1 MEGPTSDGTAL
12 LWLQGVGE
20 DVTIKCEDTIEDGEW
35 YRSSPEIGILDPL
48 TAWTRRQRADWPSI

>member
-1 MEGPTSDGTAL
+1 M
-12 LWLQGVGE
+12 
-20 DVTIKCEDTIEDGEW
+20 TIKCEDTIEDGEW